1 VGGLNKKR
9 AIILYTAVIVSFCL
23 VFLRLADLMI
33 FNYERLSAKADK
45 QHMKTQEIQTR
56 RGIIYDRRG
65 RELALNL
72 ELDSLY
78 CDPKELDRDPGN
90 FRELASAMS
99 EKPQVILAKI
109 PEQGRFAWIE
119 RKLDP
124 YVVEKIKALNIK
136 GFGFLNEAK
145 RFYPRE
151 ELASHVLGFV
161 GIDNQALEGIELKYD
176 KYLKT
181 AGGKVL
187 LKRDARGNTLSL
199 GVEREAKGND
209 LVLTIDE
216 VLQRTVEKELDAA
229 MSLWKASAASV
240 IMMDPF
246 TGEILALAN
255 RPTYN
260 PNNGNRARADT
271 RRNRAITD
279 CYEPGSTFK
288 IVIGVGSLEE
298 GLTRPNTMFDVSKGS
313 IEVGGKTMRDS
324 HRHEALSFT
333 EVIQKS
339 SNVGSI
345 MVGMRLGKER
355 LFEYARRMGIGQKT
369 GIDLPGEVS
378 GWIYPPERWSGTSI
392 GAISIGQEVAV
403 TPLQMLRAYAAIA
416 NGGFLVTPHV
426 VSKVVSPD
434 GEVLFASRKNNA
446 ERIIS
451 GRTAGIFRNIL
462 KTVVEEGGTGTEA
475 SVDGNA
481 VAGKTGTAQMV
492 DPKTKQYSKDKFVSS
507 FVGFVPAEHPRL
519 AMIVVVYQPQA
530 EIYGGVVAAP
540 VFKRI
545 SSQALSYMGVPREDN
560 FRKQTSLVVAR

>member
-1 VGGLNKKR
+1 MNKKR
-9 AIILYTAVIVSFCL
+9 AIILYTTVIVSFFL

-33 FNYERLSAKADK
+33 FNYARLSAKADK
-45 QHMKTQEIQTR
+45 QHLKTQEIQAR

-78 CDPKELDRDPGN
+78 CDPKELDRDPGK
-90 FRELASAMS
+90 FRKLASAMS

-109 PEQGRFAWIE
+109 PDQGRFAWIE

-124 YVVEKIKALNIK
+124 FVSEKIKALKIK

-145 RFYPRE
+145 RFYTRE
-151 ELASHVLGFV
+151 ALASHVLGFV

-181 AGGKVL
+181 AGGKVIQ
-187 LKRDARGNTLSL
+187 KRDARGNTLSL
-199 GVEREAKGND
+199 GVEREAKGNN

-216 VLQRTVEKELDAA
+216 VLQRIVEKELDAA
-229 MSLWKASAASV
+229 MSEWKASAASV

-260 PNNGNRARADT
+260 PNNGNRARAAT
-271 RRNRAITD
+271 RRNRSITD

-298 GLTRPNTMFDVSKGS
+298 KLTRPNTMFDVSKGS
-313 IEVGGKTMRDS
+313 IEVGGKTIRDS
-324 HRHEALSFT
+324 HTHDVLSFT

-355 LFEYARRMGIGQKT
+355 LFQYAKRMGIGKKT

-378 GWIYPPERWSGTSI
+378 GWIYPPEKWSGTSI

-426 VSKVVSPD
+426 VSQVVSPD
-434 GEVLFASRKNNA
+434 GEVLFASRENNA

-451 GRTAGIFRNIL
+451 GRTAGIFRQIL
-462 KTVVEEGGTGTEA
+462 RSVVEEGGTGTEA

-481 VAGKTGTAQMV
+481 VAGKTGTAQMI
-492 DPKTKQYSKDKFVSS
+492 DPKTKRYSKDKYVSS

-519 AMIVVVYQPQA
+519 AMIVVVYEPEE

-540 VFKRI
+540 AFKRI
-545 SSQALSYMGVPREDN
+545 SSQALSYLGVPRDDD
-560 FRKQTSLVVAR
+560 FRKRTSLVVAR

>member
-1 VGGLNKKR
+1 MNKKR
-9 AIILYTAVIVSFCL
+9 AIILYTAVIVSFFL

-33 FNYERLSAKADK
+33 FNYERLSAKAHK
-45 QHMKTQEIQTR
+45 QHLKTQEIQAR

-78 CDPKELDRDPGN
+78 CDPKELDRNSGK
-90 FRELASAMS
+90 FRKLASVMS

-109 PEQGRFAWIE
+109 PDHGRFAWIE

-124 YVVEKIKALNIK
+124 FVSEKIKALDIK
-136 GFGFLNEAK
+136 GVGFLNEAK

-151 ELASHVLGFV
+151 ELASHMLGFV
-161 GIDNQALEGIELKYD
+161 GIDNQALEGLELEYD

-181 AGGKVL
+181 DGGKVL
-187 LKRDARGNTLSL
+187 LKRDARGNTLSP
-199 GVEREAKGND
+199 GVQTEAKGNN

-229 MSLWKASAASV
+229 MSLWRASAATV

-260 PNNGNRARADT
+260 PNKGNHARAAT

-298 GLTRPNTMFDVSKGS
+298 GITRPTTMFDVSKGS
-313 IEVGGKTMRDS
+313 IEVGGETIRDS
-324 HRHEALSFT
+324 HAHETLSFA

-345 MVGMRLGKER
+345 MVGMRLGKQR
-355 LFEYARRMGIGQKT
+355 LYEYAKRMGIGEKT
-369 GIDLPGEVS
+369 GIDLPGEIS
-378 GWIYPPERWSGTSI
+378 GWIYPPEKWSGTSI

-416 NGGFLVTPHV
+416 NGGYLVTPHV
-426 VSKVVSPD
+426 VSKVVSPN
-434 GEVLFASRKNNA
+434 GEMLFAAREENA
-446 ERIIS
+446 ERILS
-451 GRTAGIFRNIL
+451 GRTARIFRKIL
-462 KTVVEEGGTGTEA
+462 KSVVQEGGTGIEA
-475 SVDGNA
+475 SVDGNE

-492 DPKTKQYSKDKFVSS
+492 DPKTKRYSKDKYVSS
-507 FVGFVPAEHPRL
+507 FVGFVPAEEPRI
-519 AMIVVVYQPQA
+519 AMIVVVYEPKE

-545 SSQALSYMGVPREDN
+545 ASQALSYMGVPREDD
-560 FRKQTSLVVAR
+560 FRRRTSMVVSR